1 MMYDPEVEMLSW
13 EERRKLDDVLYR
25 RQVAY
30 LFEASPFYRNKLAAA
45 GFASPEAVGGLD
57 EIGALPLTEK
67 DEIRA
72 TRSEANP
79 VGDHF
84 CVGMEQVVR
93 VFSTSGTTGLPS
105 YIPLTRRDLDDWTRI
120 SARSYSASGL
130 SRGEGLISTYGAGP
144 FVAGVTFDSFNAIGV
159 CHIPVGSGN
168 TERLMIAVKYLKPA
182 AIALTPSYALHLAEW
197 ARERG
202 MDTRGSSVK
211 RLLVAGEPGGGEP
224 GMRAQLER
232 DWGATVTEV
241 MGIGDIAAS
250 LWGECEEK
258 QGMHFSGGGFVHFE
272 VIDPETGR
280 VLPLED
286 GVEGEVVYTHLRQ
299 QAVPHLRFRSRD
311 HIRLWTGK
319 CACGRTAPRVR
330 CIGRT
335 DDMLVVRGVNVFP
348 SAVREIVSQFEPA
361 VSGVISIR
369 PRQRGFRQ
377 DPPLKVV
384 VEMGLGIGDTA
395 PGDLAERIRKR
406 LREALLV
413 TTEIELV
420 PIESLPRSDY
430 KSKLVDWSQAMPGN
444 GEGSAP
450 GATH

>member
-1 MMYDPEVEMLSW
+1 MYDPEVETLPW
-13 EERRKLDDVLYR
+13 GERRKLDEALYR
-25 RQVAY
+25 RQMAY
-30 LFEASPFYRNKLAAA
+30 LFASSPFYRGKLEAA
-45 GFASPEAVGGLD
+45 GFDSPEAVGGLD
-57 EIGALPLTEK
+57 DIAALPFTEK

-72 TRSEANP
+72 TRNESNP

-84 CVGMEQVVR
+84 CVGMGDVVR

-105 YIPLTRRDLDDWTRI
+105 YIPLTARDLQDWTRI
-120 SARSYSASGL
+120 SARSYSTSGL

-144 FVAGVTFDSFNAIGV
+144 FVAGVTFDSFNALGV
-159 CHIPVGSGN
+159 CHIPVGTGN
-168 TERLMIAVKYLKPA
+168 TERLMIAVKFLKPS

-197 ARERG
+197 ARDRG
-202 MDTRGSSVK
+202 FDTRGSSIK
-211 RLLVAGEPGGGEP
+211 RLVVAGEPGGGEP
-224 GMRAQLER
+224 AMRAQLER
-232 DWGATVTEV
+232 LWGASVTEV
-241 MGIGDIAAS
+241 MGIGDVAAS

-258 QGMHFSGGGFVHFE
+258 QGMHFGGGGFVHFE
-272 VIDPETGR
+272 VIDPESGR
-280 VLPLED
+280 AVPIED

-311 HIRLWTGK
+311 HIRVWTGK

-335 DDMLVVRGVNVFP
+335 DDMLIVRGVNVFP

-384 VEMGLGIGDTA
+384 VEEGLGIGETA
-395 PGDLAERIRKR
+395 PADLADRIRKR
-406 LREALLV
+406 VREALLV
-413 TTEIELV
+413 TTEVELV

-430 KSKLVDWSQAMPGN
+430 KSKLVDWSDAAN
-444 GEGSAP
+444 GGAP
-450 GATH
+450 